1 MLKMAASNTGN
12 NKTLEITDDAM
23 VVEYTGGV
31 PVKLVEGSYS
41 NIKITTIEDLK
52 GIEEYKFE

>member
-1 MLKMAASNTGN
+1 MAASNTGN

>member
-1 MLKMAASNTGN
+1 MAASNTGN

-41 NIKITTIEDLK
+41 NIKITIHRR
-52 GIEEYKFE
+52 FEGNRRIQV